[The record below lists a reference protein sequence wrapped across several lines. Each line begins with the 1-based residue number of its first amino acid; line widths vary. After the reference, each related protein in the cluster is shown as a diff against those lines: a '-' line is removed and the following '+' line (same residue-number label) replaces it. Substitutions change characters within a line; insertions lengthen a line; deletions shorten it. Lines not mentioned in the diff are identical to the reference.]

1 MLIDSHILL
10 DAQAVLTSAVSGETS
25 SCHETIFSTEKCHTF
40 ENAEIGF
47 FKINLTSRCVF
58 KFSGDWEIYNP
69 SNIKGLIKGQL
80 ISVAKIIKELIFCS

>member
-47 FKINLTSRCVF
+47 FK
-58 KFSGDWEIYNP
+58 
-69 SNIKGLIKGQL
+69 
-80 ISVAKIIKELIFCS
+80 

>member
-25 SCHETIFSTEKCHTF
+25 SCHETIFSKEKCHTF

-47 FKINLTSRCVF
+47 FK
-58 KFSGDWEIYNP
+58 
-69 SNIKGLIKGQL
+69 
-80 ISVAKIIKELIFCS
+80 